1 MAFIDQVGT
10 LDDDEAGPRYLRLQK
25 LLRNAIY
32 NRRLPVGSALP
43 SERELGE
50 VYALSRVTIRKAIDK
65 LVDEGLLERRKG
77 AGTFVGGAA
86 PASSGRVEK
95 SISSSPPFRKTCFR
109 AGASRPAGGWIA
121 VKVR

>member
-1 MAFIDQVGT
+1 MTMRPVRATCVC
-10 LDDDEAGPRYLRLQK
+10 K

-77 AGTFVGGAA
+77 AGTRRRRGACVIG
-86 PASSGRVEK
+86 PRGK
-95 SISSSPPFRKTCFR
+95 KFSSSPPFRKTCFR

-121 VKVR
+121 VRCGNA